1 MSASETF
8 ARIRSVMPDESP
20 IDLDAHARRIASTA
34 TDARR
39 RAIVRA
45 AAANGELVSDLV
57 LRLHDSLEQPRA
69 AALASS
75 DRTRRLQVEG
85 SIA

>member
-57 LRLHDSLEQPRA
+57 LRLHDVLESERGRH
-69 AALASS
+69 ASTS
-75 DRTRRLQVEG
+75 SADLVLTEG
-85 SIA
+85 R